1 MDIYKKQT
9 LSETFSVYFDRRMIR
24 ILLLGII
31 SGFPW
36 VLIGSSLSLWLKE
49 DGLSRST
56 IGWAGLIFAVY
67 AINYLWAPI
76 IDRIRIPWLTN
87 KIGHRRGWI
96 VTMQFIILVS
106 LVCWSTIDP
115 TANLGVVIAIGLII
129 AIASATQDITVD
141 ALRIE
146 QIRENEGMSM
156 QAGAAMAVVGWWTGY
171 KLGGVVALKF
181 AELFETGGY
190 LGIKFISIP
199 IPAIENYWQATFL
212 VLGIIVIACNIGLM
226 FVHESQPTERQIAQ
240 RKTDQVIE
248 EKLSSSGKKSYLK
261 IIGGILFIFFI
272 AHFLS
277 KIVAIN
283 LFPFLAP
290 KIFYNIIIP
299 VLLGIL
305 GFSLLNVDSKWGKRT
320 AAWISGTI
328 GGPFVSFFKR
338 NEISGTESISTAE
351 KTLLWFL
358 MHFFE
363 LSWKFIKKYRIAF
376 LILGF
381 IFLFKIGEAFLGRMS
396 IIFYKEIGFS
406 KGDIALYSKTLGWIT
421 TIVFTLLGGLF
432 AIRSGVVKAMFVSG
446 ILMALTNLL
455 FSFLAW
461 YVNVPDLHFTWQY
474 GKIWIWGI
482 TLVIV
487 IGVIIAAVRSILEK
501 FPKSNKRT
509 LGITAVIVIGTL
521 IIVGTRPALDS
532 TEIDSTRL
540 AFAAAVLLDDI
551 AASFATVAF
560 VAFISLLV
568 DRTYT
573 ATQYA
578 LLASIGTL
586 GRTTLAASSG
596 ALVDWLEGAKISF
609 FNLISFN
616 VENPWIVFFVITTVM
631 VIPSLILLW
640 FIRNKL
646 KLQ

>member
-1 MDIYKKQT
+1 M
-9 LSETFSVYFDRRMIR
+9 LR

-56 IGWAGLIFAVY
+56 IGWAGLIFGVY

-106 LVCWSTIDP
+106 LVCWNLVDP
-115 TANLGVVIAIGLII
+115 TANLGLVITIGLII

-146 QIRENEGMSM
+146 QIGENEGKAM

-171 KLGGVVALKF
+171 KLGGVIALNA
-181 AELFETGGY
+181 AEYFQNAG
-190 LGIKFISIP
+190 F
-199 IPAIENYWQATFL
+199 ENYWQITFL
-212 VLGIIVIACNIGLM
+212 ILGIVVIACNIGLM

-240 RKTDQVIE
+240 KQTDQMIE
-248 EKLSSSGKKSYLK
+248 EKLGSSG
-261 IIGGILFIFFI
+261 IV
-272 AHFLS
+272 A
-277 KIVAIN
+277 KIV
-283 LFPFLAP
+283 
-290 KIFYNIIIP
+290 
-299 VLLGIL
+299 
-305 GFSLLNVDSKWGKRT
+305 
-320 AAWISGTI
+320 AWISGTI
-328 GGPFVSFFKR
+328 AGPVISFFKR
-338 NEISGTESISTAE
+338 NGF
-351 KTLLWFL
+351 K
-358 MHFFE
+358 
-363 LSWKFIKKYRIAF
+363 IA
-376 LILGF
+376 LGILGF
-381 IFLFKIGEAFLGRMS
+381 VFLFKIGEAFLGRMS
-396 IIFYKEIGFS
+396 IVFYKEIGFS
-406 KGDIALYSKTLGWIT
+406 KGDIALYSKGIGWVT
-421 TIVFTLLGGLF
+421 TVVFTLMGGLF

-446 ILMALTNLL
+446 ILMAATNLL
-455 FSFLAW
+455 FAALAW
-461 YVNVPDLHFTWQY
+461 S
-474 GKIWIWGI
+474 GKSE
-482 TLVIV
+482 LLF
-487 IGVIIAAVRSILEK
+487 AV
-501 FPKSNKRT
+501 T
-509 LGITAVIVIGTL
+509 
-521 IIVGTRPALDS
+521 
-532 TEIDSTRL
+532 
-540 AFAAAVLLDDI
+540 VLLDDI
-551 AASFATVAF
+551 AAAFATVAF

-596 ALVDWLEGAKISF
+596 ELVDWLNGDWGI
-609 FNLISFN
+609 
-616 VENPWIVFFVITTVM
+616 FFVITTVM